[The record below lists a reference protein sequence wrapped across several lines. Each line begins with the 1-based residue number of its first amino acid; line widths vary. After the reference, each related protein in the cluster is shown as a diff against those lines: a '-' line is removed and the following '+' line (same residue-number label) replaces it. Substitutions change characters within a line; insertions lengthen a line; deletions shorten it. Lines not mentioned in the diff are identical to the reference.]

1 MPHAESQSSPAPVK
15 DEAMDDSG
23 IPSSIGPSN
32 EDDIDMVDPNGA
44 PEVEQPSKKGDVKL
58 DELFADVDSDEEFP
72 SSAPVKAEPRSS
84 SPAGPASPM

>member
-1 MPHAESQSSPAPVK
+1 
-15 DEAMDDSG
+15 MDDAG
-23 IPSSIGPSN
+23 IPSSVGPN
-32 EDDIDMVDPNGA
+32 DDDVDMVDTNGVPSA
-44 PEVEQPSKKGDVKL
+44 EQASKKGDVKL